1 MSKDN
6 SDFFEA
12 KSEWSKIK
20 DSLLAYYLPPYVSK
34 ILMTHKPLIY
44 VDGFAGPGQFK
55 DGNEGSPLIA
65 SRIIDERLLASN
77 AVCPKV
83 LKIFIETEH
92 CEQLRDNLASF
103 NPLIYETSFADL
115 PAILEEQGVTD
126 ANLFLYIDPFG
137 IKYLD
142 MGLFHDLVSIYSS
155 VEVLVNFNSFG
166 FVREACR
173 VYGAAFDD
181 LPEDDLPERDPW
193 DIASTEET
201 AKRLST
207 IIGGTEW
214 QGIISDYKIGAI
226 KGRDVE
232 SEIACLYS
240 DYLKTMFEYVL
251 NFPVRL
257 KAGNHPK
264 YRMFHASNHH
274 DGAILMYETMGKEK
288 TDLLFL
294 QSDGQT
300 SLFDQTIE
308 NELIDRNDV
317 KNKLFDFAVRIGHRI
332 SLSEFYASFVSSL
345 GVTLPFADLRELL
358 CDLEREGKVRIIRNP
373 SHTKNGKPS
382 KFMAEDHGNK
392 AWIEVSFND
401 MQQDH

>member
-77 AVCPKV
+77 AACPKV

-103 NPLIYETSFADL
+103 NPLIYERSFADL

-137 IKYLD
+137 IKHLN
-142 MGLFHDLVSIYSS
+142 MGLFHDLVGIYPS
-155 VEVLVNFNSFG
+155 VEVLINFNSFG

-173 VYGAAFDD
+173 VYGIAFDD
-181 LPEDDLPERDPW
+181 LPEDDLLERDPW
-193 DIASTEET
+193 DIVAADEVTE
-201 AKRLST
+201 RLTT
-207 IIGGTEW
+207 IIGGADW
-214 QGIISDYKIGAI
+214 QDVVDRYKTGAI
-226 KGRDVE
+226 KGIEAEYEV
-232 SEIACLYS
+232 ACLYS
-240 DYLKTMFEYVL
+240 NNLKEAFKYVL

-317 KNKLFDFAVRIGHRI
+317 KIKLFDFAVRIGHRI
-332 SLSEFYASFVSSL
+332 SLSEFLCFIRVFSWSHPSFCRFE
-345 GVTLPFADLRELL
+345 GV
-358 CDLEREGKVRIIRNP
+358 V
-373 SHTKNGKPS
+373 
-382 KFMAEDHGNK
+382 M
-392 AWIEVSFND
+392 
-401 MQQDH
+401 